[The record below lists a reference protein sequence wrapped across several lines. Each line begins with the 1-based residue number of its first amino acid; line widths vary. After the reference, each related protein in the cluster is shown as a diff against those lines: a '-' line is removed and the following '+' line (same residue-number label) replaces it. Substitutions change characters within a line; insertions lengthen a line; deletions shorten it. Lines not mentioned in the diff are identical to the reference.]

1 MRSKKVLLVD
11 FRSTVSDF
19 DDELKALFDES
30 NFSVRMLN
38 TDYNRSNMFV
48 SRVICVIQIF
58 VRVMCY
64 VINYQKHGFIIFCWP
79 PEYKFEL
86 FLARVLL
93 WFGDNEAYVF
103 IHNYE
108 HHDTK
113 LSYFER
119 PGVKLLESGIAV
131 VVLSNNVYANLSD
144 KVSNPI
150 IECRHPIL
158 TRYGWDSDRTSS
170 FAHRQEPMVLG
181 SIGGIRPY
189 KNIELLIN
197 YVGLYRNITGKDL
210 RLRIL
215 GEDKSRV
222 LSTYEGNWLEHENKR
237 FTELDLR
244 NFTTKIDVAVFGY
257 KNISQSGA
265 VYLPLAFGTPVCCN
279 RVGDFAE
286 LLEIF
291 GDAALEFDL
300 ATFNAFATAMD
311 SLFRRRDE
319 LKHLG
324 AQQSLRTYDKRNRK
338 QAFIALLE
346 NMNA

>member
-1 MRSKKVLLVD
+1 MRCKNVFLVD

-19 DDELKALFDES
+19 DDELMALLIEN
-30 NFSVRMLN
+30 NFSVRTLF
-38 TDYNRSNMFV
+38 DAH
-48 SRVICVIQIF
+48 SRRYILAPRVFRAIQIF
-58 VRVMCY
+58 MRVIY
-64 VINYQKHGFIIFCWP
+64 YLINHQKNGFIIFCWP
-79 PEYKFEL
+79 PEYRFEL
-86 FLARVLL
+86 FLAWALS
-93 WFGDNEAYVF
+93 WFGDNKVYVF

-108 HHDTK
+108 HHDTQ
-113 LSYFER
+113 LSYFDR
-119 PGVKLLESGIAV
+119 PGAKLLESGITVIA
-131 VVLSNNVYANLSD
+131 LSDNVYTKLSD
-144 KVSNPI
+144 KVCNPV

-158 TRYGWDSDRTSS
+158 TLYGYGDFAKLSYADRKETI
-170 FAHRQEPMVLG
+170 VLG

-197 YVGLYRNITGKDL
+197 YVGLYRSLRGNDL

-215 GEDKSRV
+215 GEDKSGI
-222 LSTYEGNWLEHENKR
+222 LSSYEGNWLDHENKR

-244 NFTTKIDVAVFGY
+244 NFITRIDVAVFGY

-300 ATFNAFATAMD
+300 NTFNAFATAMD
-311 SLFRRRDE
+311 TLFQRRDE

-324 AQQSLRTYDKRNRK
+324 AQQSRRTFNKRNRK